1 MRIIFDFS
9 PFDELLKRLDA
20 EKVEWKSDA
29 QLSEREVILRQLK
42 NEGIEIDVKQV
53 ETTPEGLFT
62 FHGENIVIYIKD
74 KTTFFDE
81 NELPKFHFSECATIN
96 GSKKT
101 QRYER
106 YFASSRTTGDFP
118 IDRKEGTQIITQSY
132 PLLVCQHCLKK
143 LKKINAKLYWK
154 YSKYSDLSHFN
165 LESFFKDCN
174 SLIYDKPNKIASNTP
189 QTGYTDDWSEI
200 SRKYKERCGYRCE
213 KCGVDLSKH
222 QNLLD
227 THHISGN
234 KQNNS
239 DSNLKALCKLCH
251 AEEPQH
257 QHYRKKA
264 QEVRDHIEKL
274 RAQQNIKLERIRGLF
289 DI

>member
-1 MRIIFDFS
+1 MKITFDFS

-29 QLSEREVILRQLK
+29 QFSEREVILRQLK

-74 KTTFFDE
+74 KTIFFDKD
-81 NELPKFHFSECATIN
+81 ELPRFHFSECRTISD
-96 GSKKT
+96 SKKK

-118 IDRKEGTQIITQSY
+118 IDHKEGTRIITQSY
-132 PLLVCQHCLKK
+132 PLPVCKNCLNK
-143 LKKINAKLYWK
+143 LKTINSRLHRK
-154 YSKYSDLSHFN
+154 YPDVSHFN
-165 LESFFKDCN
+165 LETFFKDCN
-174 SLIYDKPNKIASNTP
+174 SLIYDKPKKTASDAP
-189 QTGYTDDWSEI
+189 QTGYADNWSEV
-200 SRKYKERCGYRCE
+200 SRKYKKQCGYRCE

-239 DSNLKALCKLCH
+239 ESNLKALCKLCH

-257 QHYRKKA
+257 QHYKTS
-264 QEVRDHIEKL
+264 QEYRDHIEEL
-274 RAQQNIKLERIRGLF
+274 RDQQNIKVESIRGLF
-289 DI
+289 DS

>member
-1 MRIIFDFS
+1 MKIIFDFS

-29 QLSEREVILRQLK
+29 QLSAREVVLHQLK
-42 NEGIEIDVKQV
+42 NEGIVIGIEQV

-74 KTTFFDE
+74 KTTYFSE
-81 NELPKFHFSECATIN
+81 NKLPKFHFSECWTISD
-96 GSKKT
+96 SKEK
-101 QRYER
+101 QRYAR

-118 IDRKEGTQIITQSY
+118 LDRKEGTQIVTQFY
-132 PLLVCQHCLKK
+132 PLLVCQNCLTK
-143 LKKINAKLYWK
+143 LKKIDEKLH
-154 YSKYSDLSHFN
+154 SKFSDRSLFN
-165 LESFFKDCN
+165 LEDFFKECK
-174 SLIYDKPNKIASNTP
+174 SLIYDKPNKTASDAP
-189 QTGYTDDWSEI
+189 QTGYTNNWSEI

-222 QNLLD
+222 SQLLD
-227 THHISGN
+227 THHISGD

-257 QHYRKKA
+257 QHYKKIS
-264 QEVRDHIEKL
+264 QEYRDHIEKL
-274 RAQQNIKLERIRGLF
+274 REQQKEERNRGLF

>member
-1 MRIIFDFS
+1 MKITFDFS

-29 QLSEREVILRQLK
+29 QFSEREVILRQLK

-74 KTTFFDE
+74 KTIFFDE

-132 PLLVCQHCLKK
+132 PLLVCKHCLNK
-143 LKKINAKLYWK
+143 LKTINSRLHRK
-154 YSKYSDLSHFN
+154 YPDVSHFN
-165 LESFFKDCN
+165 LETFFKDCN
-174 SLIYDKPNKIASNTP
+174 PLIYDKPKKTASDAP
-189 QTGYTDDWSEI
+189 QTGYTDDWSEV
-200 SRKYKERCGYRCE
+200 SRKYKKQCGYRCE
-213 KCGVDLSKH
+213 TCNVDLSKH
-222 QNLLD
+222 QHLLD
-227 THHISGN
+227 THHINGD
-234 KQNNS
+234 KQDNS
-239 DSNLKALCKLCH
+239 DRNLKALCKLCH

-257 QHYRKKA
+257 QHYKIS
-264 QEVRDHIEKL
+264 QEYRDIIEKL
-274 RAQQNIKLERIRGLF
+274 RGEQSIKPRVVRGLF
-289 DI
+289 DL